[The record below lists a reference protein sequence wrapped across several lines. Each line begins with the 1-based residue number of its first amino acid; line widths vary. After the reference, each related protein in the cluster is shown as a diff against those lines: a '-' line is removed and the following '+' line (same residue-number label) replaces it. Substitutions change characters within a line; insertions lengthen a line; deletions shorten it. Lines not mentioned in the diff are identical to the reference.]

1 MIASGIIAKSN
12 DNNNT
17 KRVLINAIY
26 LACAII
32 NYVAKN
38 CIGRNGMTGET
49 TTLERPIDAMFLIHK
64 ALPGEAD
71 RTVEQARNLEDECS
85 LQGFK
90 LAFTAWANAVVY
102 HAEKEVGT
110 EMSKYVGDSR
120 QTAALA
126 ASFQRRGDILSL
138 MS

>member
-64 ALPGEAD
+64 PLPGEAD

-102 HAEKEVGT
+102 HAEKELGLRCPSMSAIPGRPRRLLHLFKGEGT
-110 EMSKYVGDSR
+110 SCP
-120 QTAALA
+120 
-126 ASFQRRGDILSL
+126 
-138 MS
+138 